1 LQEINTKKAEEKD
14 PKKKAALDLK
24 TKPVIDSL
32 KKVNSDMEKNITE
45 AIDIASEWMEKSF
58 AVLKD
63 KAPKSNSEKNVLN
76 KTVDFLANIYQ
87 YKRDK
92 AKAKD
97 PKAYDL
103 FDAKYKQFD
112 ALHDKF

>member
-1 LQEINTKKAEEKD
+1 MD
-14 PKKKAALDLK
+14 
-24 TKPVIDSL
+24 
-32 KKVNSDMEKNITE
+32 
-45 AIDIASEWMEKSF
+45 AIDVSSEWMEKSF

-63 KAPKSNSEKNVLN
+63 KANKINSEKNVLN

-92 AKAKD
+92 AKGKD
-97 PKAYDL
+97 QKAYDA

-112 ALHDKF
+112 ALHDKY